1 MKNLKKIVPVLI
13 LILLLSLVMVY
24 GFNSAKTNYATYS
37 GSLMSF
43 QYPEGWNVTSIND
56 KTVEVKKDSTN
67 HYEVVYLGNSEKY
80 AKYYLYSNDLDYQG
94 NYNESST
101 HTNYY
106 MFTNPDNSTLYCIF
120 TKNGKSYEVK
130 GLTEL
135 MLPDPMRQVIATIN

>member
-13 LILLLSLVMVY
+13 LILFLSLVIVY
-24 GFNSAKTNYATYS
+24 GFSGAETNYATYS

-43 QYPEGWNVTSIND
+43 QYPSGWNVTSTDN
-56 KTVEVKKDSTN
+56 KTVEAKKDDNN
-67 HYEVVYLGNSEKY
+67 HYEVVYLGDSERY
-80 AKYYLYSNDLDYQG
+80 VKYYLYRSDLDYQG

-106 MFTNPDNSTLYCIF
+106 VFTDSDNSTLYYIF
-120 TKNGKSYEVK
+120 TKNGNSYEVK

-135 MLPDPMRQVIATIN
+135 MLPDPMQQVIATIK